1 MKETELDYN
10 EPTKN
15 KNSSYLYNRIKAI
28 IDFFTKQN
36 DNFINRNYDS
46 KKESVPTIPN
56 PTFRNE
62 LNSFIHKK
70 DITKITQLLE
80 AGYTPTQFQK
90 KLLESISKEFIY
102 SDKILTDNEVKNNLE
117 LQTKFNAFVEFKD
130 TNTILQFLESGYIP
144 TKEQQRKLNEITNNL
159 GRELFFDY
167 STLAQSEVE
176 VKLQTLN
183 KFLNFKFKIP
193 ESYLIDFVSNKKENI
208 QNDINSIRIR
218 NIPLMENGISLYP
231 NITQSL
237 SQLLHSEDFYLTLF
251 KSKVNNISRYL
262 HQMEDRFHNRSRSRE
277 YLKEHCEYIINN
289 KHIFFTNISFDD
301 FFTCFETLNNH
312 NNSEINNLYAV
323 GMSFYQADVNK
334 LMNKVKSH
342 YSTEYIDVLV
352 KNEAKEQLNLNV
364 LPKDIDSLLK
374 ELISNYNEIMDNSN
388 NILNTA
394 EAKVTF
400 ESKIP
405 KIIKQYL
412 YLDDDNRYNF
422 YNINGKN
429 AHELTLDSLH
439 QINNLF
445 KGFLNDITENTVN
458 NISALNRA
466 THSLKKV

>member
-15 KNSSYLYNRIKAI
+15 KNNSYLYKRIKAI
-28 IDFFTKQN
+28 IDFFIKQN
-36 DNFINRNYDS
+36 DNFININYDS

-56 PTFRNE
+56 PAFRNE
-62 LNSFIHKK
+62 LNLFIHKK

-80 AGYTPTQFQK
+80 AGYTPTKFQK
-90 KLLESISKEFIY
+90 KLLDSISKDFIY
-102 SDKILTDNEVKNNLE
+102 PEKTLTDNEVKNNLE
-117 LQTKFNAFVEFKD
+117 LQTKFNTFVEFED
-130 TNTILQFLESGYIP
+130 NNTILQFLESGYTP
-144 TKEQQRKLNEITNNL
+144 TKEQQRKLNEITYDL
-159 GRELFFDY
+159 GQQLFFDY
-167 STLAQSEVE
+167 ATLTQSEVE
-176 VKLQTLN
+176 IKLQTLN

-193 ESYLIDFVSNKKENI
+193 ESYLIDFLSNKNRDI
-208 QNDINSIRIR
+208 INDINSIRIR
-218 NIPLMENGISLYP
+218 NVPLMENGISLYP
-231 NITQSL
+231 NITQNL
-237 SQLLHSEDFYLTLF
+237 SNFIHREDFYITLF
-251 KSKVNNISRYL
+251 KHKLDNINQYL
-262 HQMEDRFHNRSRSRE
+262 HRIDDGFHNRSRSRE
-277 YLKEHCEYIINN
+277 HLKEHCEYIINN

-301 FFTCFETLNNH
+301 FFACFEKLNNKS
-312 NNSEINNLYAV
+312 NSEVNNLYAV
-323 GMSFYQADVNK
+323 GMSFYQEDVNK

-342 YSTEYIDVLV
+342 FSSEYIDVLV
-352 KNEAKEQLNLNV
+352 QNEVKEQLNLNV
-364 LPKDIDSLLK
+364 LPKDIDNLLK
-374 ELISNYNEIMDNSN
+374 ELISNYKEIMDKSN

-429 AHELTLDSLH
+429 AHELTLDSLQ